1 MTPRRVYLDYL
12 QDIAD
17 AADKI
22 AQFIAGMSYA
32 QFVKDTKTSYAVIR
46 ALEVIGEAAKQV
58 PSSVRANYPEVPWR
72 EIAGIRDKLIHDYFG
87 VNLEVVWKT
96 AIEDVPNLGLQM
108 RRILTES
115 GKQS

>member
-58 PSSVRANYPEVPWR
+58 PSSIKADYPKVPWR

-108 RRILTES
+108 RRILVEMGKES
-115 GKQS
+115 